1 MSPSSR
7 CGTQF
12 GNYEIGELLGE
23 GGMGAVYE
31 AHDTVKGRVVAL
43 KILASHLSNEDAFRE
58 RFRRESRTAAR
69 LQEPHVIPIHDWG
82 EIDGALFIDM
92 RLVRGEDLRTLLKR
106 GPLDPSRAVAI
117 NGQIASA
124 LEAAHA
130 EGLIHR
136 DVKPENIIVTPA
148 DFAYLV
154 DFGIAE
160 ADGDTRL
167 TATGSAIGSFAY
179 MAPERFT
186 GQPATPAA
194 DIYALACVLHE
205 TLTGTAPYPGN
216 SFQHVIAG
224 HVSTPPPRP
233 SAVNSAVP
241 CAFDEVIARAMAK
254 EPDDRY
260 GSAGAFGRA
269 AQRALQP
276 PRDVSDPNA
285 TLSAHPVPPP
295 TRVQTYPPQSES
307 QVWGPSLLHRL
318 QGPGEKRQAWL
329 IPSLFA
335 AALVAIVFAIGIA
348 ALLIQGQGN
357 GPVQDTGTAVN
368 LPAGQAPSVG
378 NPAAPEPPSVEPQMA
393 TLPPGARVCPPS
405 YGPSGPY
412 SKSAVGTTVTSCP
425 FAEEVRIAYGASGP
439 PSALARVVHAFSPV
453 TGKSYPM
460 TCAAN
465 GALVTCTGG
474 EDAIVY
480 VY

>member
-1 MSPSSR
+1 MGDDRIDGPTTRAATRPQAVAARLNRRLRLSQHVLREAAMSSSSR

-12 GNYEIGELLGE
+12 GKYEIGELLGE

-58 RFRRESRTAAR
+58 RFRRESHTAAR

-82 EIDGALFIDM
+82 EIDGALYIDM

-117 NGQIASA
+117 TSQIASA

-130 EGLIHR
+130 EGLVHR
-136 DVKPENIIVTPA
+136 DVKPENIIITPA

-216 SFQHVIAG
+216 SLQHVIAD
-224 HVSTPPPRP
+224 HVSKPPPRP

-285 TLSAHPVPPP
+285 TMSAHPVPPP
-295 TRVQTYPPQSES
+295 TRVRTYPPPSES
-307 QVWGPSLLHRL
+307 QAWEASLLNRQ

-335 AALVAIVFAIGIA
+335 AALTAIVVAVGIT
-348 ALLIQGQGN
+348 ALLIQGQRN
-357 GPVQDTGTAVN
+357 DPVEDTGTAAVE
-368 LPAGQAPSVG
+368 LPAGQVPSVVAT
-378 NPAAPEPPSVEPQMA
+378 AAPEPPRVAPAMA
-393 TLPPGARVCPPS
+393 TLPPGARVCPPATDRR
-405 YGPSGPY
+405 GPIRSQ
-412 SKSAVGTTVTSCP
+412 
-425 FAEEVRIAYGASGP
+425 
-439 PSALARVVHAFSPV
+439 PSARR
-453 TGKSYPM
+453 
-460 TCAAN
+460 
-465 GALVTCTGG
+465 
-474 EDAIVY
+474 
-480 VY
+480 